1 MSTESLRLGADLASA
16 EFDPSIGLIES
27 ASIAR
32 GVEITDAVMKEAPI
46 RVLWARTVSP
56 GKFVCL
62 FTGEVDEVRAALRRG
77 LEVGGDSVVDDLLIP
92 SLHAGVVPAM
102 RSPRREWEDEVDALG
117 VIETRTVAAAIGA
130 ADAAAKMGH
139 VALLELRL
147 AMHIGGKGFVTLCGE
162 VSDVSEALAAGAGLA
177 DGRGALVRTVLI
189 PKPAPG
195 LARLLL
201 SGAGS

>member
-1 MSTESLRLGADLASA
+1 MSAENLRLGADTAPA
-16 EFDPSIGLIES
+16 DVDPAIGLIES

-46 RVLWARTVSP
+46 RILWARTVSP

-62 FTGEVDEVRAALRRG
+62 FTGEVDEVRAARRQG

-92 SLHAGVVPAM
+92 NLHAGVVPAI
-102 RSPRREWEDEVDALG
+102 RSPRREWEGEVDALA

-130 ADAAAKMGH
+130 ADSAAKTGH

-162 VSDVSEALAAGAGLA
+162 VSDVSEALDAGAGVA
-177 DGRGALVRTVLI
+177 AERGALVRTALI
-189 PKPAPG
+189 PKPAAG
-195 LARLLL
+195 LAGLLL